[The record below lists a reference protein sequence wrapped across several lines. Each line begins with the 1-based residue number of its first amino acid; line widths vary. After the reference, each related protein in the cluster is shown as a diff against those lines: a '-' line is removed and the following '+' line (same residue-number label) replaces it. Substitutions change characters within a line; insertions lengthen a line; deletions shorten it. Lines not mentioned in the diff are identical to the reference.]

1 MKSKI
6 QSLLGIEIAL
16 GKREFKPFLLVLGI
30 LLFSLLSVPILL
42 SLAYYKIKNTL
53 YNQYKEI
60 KKEHKLY
67 YKRK

>member
-16 GKREFKPFLLVLGI
+16 GQREFKPFMLLLGI